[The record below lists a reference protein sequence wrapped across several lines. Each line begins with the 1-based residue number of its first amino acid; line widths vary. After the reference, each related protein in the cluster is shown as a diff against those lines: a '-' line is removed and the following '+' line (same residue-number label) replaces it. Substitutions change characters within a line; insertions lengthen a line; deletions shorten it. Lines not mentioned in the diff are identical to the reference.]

1 MTTVAVRH
9 EMGDHLAQCGAVNT
23 VLGLTCNREP
33 HGPEHAHYQADS
45 NSTRAWYEPFCVQ
58 CTPAPA
64 TFHCR
69 ELGHTIPE
77 PGRD

>member
-1 MTTVAVRH
+1 MTAPAAVPQS
-9 EMGDHLAQCGAVNT
+9 GDPHARCGAANT

-45 NSTRAWYEPFCVQ
+45 NGTRAWYEPFCVQ
-58 CTPAPA
+58 CAPAPA
-64 TFHCR
+64 TFRCR

-77 PGRD
+77 STRD